1 MICAT
6 GYALTPTLIRL
17 LLECLLDEKLIIVP
31 LAILSLVWSVHGTA
45 RFRN

>member
-6 GYALTPTLIRL
+6 GYALTPALIRL
-17 LLECLLDEKLIIVP
+17 FLECLLDEKFIIVP

-45 RFRN
+45 GFWN